1 MSRPGCKSIRPLI
14 SAYMDGELMP
24 DETRRLLEH
33 LAICEDCTT
42 LLQEYQLL
50 REQVRHLPPPPT
62 PPADIQRRVWEET
75 IERGE
80 PSRFQRWFGISGARI
95 GLSAV
100 GAVAVFLI
108 ATAFVL
114 MHGYERVLPPA
125 VTGAPPTTVQEWP
138 VQRPIE
144 ITFNK
149 PMDPESVVEHLR
161 IYPPSEKERLPISWR
176 GNTMIIGASPSET
189 VPLLANTD
197 YRIIIL
203 PGAKDAYG
211 GSLRTPWE
219 LRLRT
224 TTVLAQEPTPTP
236 PPTEARP
243 TSPTQPAAVVTQAP
257 TATNPPP
264 TVPPTQPE
272 PTATSGQPTAPVG
285 AGPTVTP
292 TQPQPNQTAT
302 QPAPSPTPTT
312 PPTVAPTSTPVPTQ
326 PPAASP
332 PPDGSPSPGTP
343 PAATPV
349 PVTGAFG
356 SVYWAYEDVRDRLG
370 APTPPGA
377 YSAAAGVLDFQRG
390 TMYARFDTRTIY
402 VLQSNGV
409 WFSAPDTWTADDPVY
424 GGPAPEPNLWI
435 PTKSFGKLWAEN
447 PTIQEQLG
455 YATTE
460 TAHEPMDGRIQ
471 EFANGLM
478 LYSDTG
484 YVYVLYFDP
493 ATPYQGQWEVYPD
506 SSGRGDLLTPTPEPS
521 PSDDP
526 ASPEPTAE
534 PTDPASPE
542 PTTTPDA
549 SPAPTESAAP
559 GTPAATPD
567 ATPDGTPGP

>member
-50 REQVRHLPPPPT
+50 REQVRHLPPPT
-62 PPADIQRRVWEET
+62 PPAHIQRRVWEQT
-75 IERGE
+75 VERGE
-80 PSRFQRWFGISGARI
+80 PSRFQRWFGISGARF

-100 GAVAVFLI
+100 GAVAVLLI

-114 MHGYERVLPPA
+114 MRGYERIVPPA
-125 VTGAPPTTVQEWP
+125 VTGAPPATVQEWP

-236 PPTEARP
+236 PPTETRP
-243 TSPTQPAAVVTQAP
+243 ESPTQPAAVVPP

-264 TVPPTQPE
+264 TQPAPT
-272 PTATSGQPTAPVG
+272 PTTGQPTAPIG
-285 AGPTVTP
+285 AGPTVAP
-292 TQPQPNQTAT
+292 TQPPANPTPT
-302 QPAPSPTPTT
+302 EAPSPTPTT
-312 PPTVAPTSTPVPTQ
+312 PPTVAPTNTPVPTE

-332 PPDGSPSPGTP
+332 SPGSPPV
-343 PAATPV
+343 ATPV

-356 SVYWAYEDVRDRLG
+356 SVYWAYDDVRARLG

-409 WFSAPDTWTADDPVY
+409 WFSAPDTWTANDPAY

-435 PTKSFGKLWAEN
+435 PTKSFGKLWTEN
-447 PTIQEQLG
+447 PSIQEQLG

-484 YVYVLYFDP
+484 YVYVLYVDP
-493 ATPYQGQWEVYPD
+493 SNPYQGQWEVYPD
-506 SSGRGDLLTPTPEPS
+506 SSGHGDLVTPTPEPS
-521 PSDDP
+521 PSEP
-526 ASPEPTAE
+526 GATPEPTGE
-534 PTDPASPE
+534 PTASPSPE
-542 PTTTPDA
+542 PTTTPEL
-549 SPAPTESAAP
+549 SPAPTENAGP
-559 GTPAATPD
+559 ATPE
-567 ATPDGTPGP
+567 ATPEPTQDGTPIP